1 MAIDLIGRFFFV
13 SGNDSIG
20 HFLVR
25 KTLTLKTR
33 PMQKLSCDSF
43 ALSLA
48 LKQRLGARNWPIGR
62 VLFFVFWGLLVRV
75 Y

>member
-1 MAIDLIGRFFFV
+1 MPIDLIGRSFFV

-20 HFLVR
+20 HFLVQ

-43 ALSLA
+43 ALSFA
-48 LKQRLGARNWPIGR
+48 LKQRLEQLGI
-62 VLFFVFWGLLVRV
+62 GLLVEFCF
-75 Y
+75 

>member
-1 MAIDLIGRFFFV
+1 MPIDLIGRSFFV

-20 HFLVR
+20 QFLVQ

-48 LKQRLGARNWPIGR
+48 LKQRLEQLGI
-62 VLFFVFWGLLVRV
+62 GLLVEFCF
-75 Y
+75 

>member
-1 MAIDLIGRFFFV
+1 MPIDLIARSFFV

-20 HFLVR
+20 HFLVQ

-43 ALSLA
+43 ALSFA
-48 LKQRLGARNWPIGR
+48 LKQRLEQLGI
-62 VLFFVFWGLLVRV
+62 GLLVEFCF
-75 Y
+75 

>member
-1 MAIDLIGRFFFV
+1 MSIDLIGRSFFV

-20 HFLVR
+20 HFLVQ

-48 LKQRLGARNWPIGR
+48 LKQRLEQLGI
-62 VLFFVFWGLLVRV
+62 GLLVEFCF
-75 Y
+75 

>member
-1 MAIDLIGRFFFV
+1 MPIDLIDRSFFV

-20 HFLVR
+20 HFLVQ

-48 LKQRLGARNWPIGR
+48 LKQRLEQLGI
-62 VLFFVFWGLLVRV
+62 GLLVEFCF
-75 Y
+75 

>member
-1 MAIDLIGRFFFV
+1 MPIDLIGRSFFV

-20 HFLVR
+20 HFLVQ

-48 LKQRLGARNWPIGR
+48 LKQRPDHEQLGI
-62 VLFFVFWGLLVRV
+62 GLLVEFCF
-75 Y
+75 

>member
-1 MAIDLIGRFFFV
+1 MPIDLVGRSFFV
-13 SGNDSIG
+13 SGNDPIG
-20 HFLVR
+20 HFLVQ

-48 LKQRLGARNWPIGR
+48 LKQRLEQLGI
-62 VLFFVFWGLLVRV
+62 GLLVEFCF
-75 Y
+75 

>member
-1 MAIDLIGRFFFV
+1 MPIDLIGRSFFV

-20 HFLVR
+20 HFLVQ

-48 LKQRLGARNWPIGR
+48 LKQRPEQLGI
-62 VLFFVFWGLLVRV
+62 GLLVEFCF
-75 Y
+75 

>member
-1 MAIDLIGRFFFV
+1 MPIDLIGRSFLV

-20 HFLVR
+20 HFLVQ

-43 ALSLA
+43 TLSLA
-48 LKQRLGARNWPIGR
+48 LKQRLEQLGI
-62 VLFFVFWGLLVRV
+62 GLLVEFCF
-75 Y
+75 

>member
-1 MAIDLIGRFFFV
+1 MPIDLIGRSFFV

-20 HFLVR
+20 HSLVQ

-48 LKQRLGARNWPIGR
+48 LKQRLEQLGI
-62 VLFFVFWGLLVRV
+62 GLLVEFCF
-75 Y
+75 